1 MKMSKRSV
9 VVVARRPEQTNIFP
23 GNSSGYDISPGFG
36 PTIRA
41 EAQPVEI
48 VSPRTLTKILKLMR
62 NFEFIHS
69 FPPIAL

>member
-9 VVVARRPEQTNIFP
+9 VVVARRPEQTSIFP

-41 EAQPVEI
+41 GLSQWKL
-48 VSPRTLTKILKLMR
+48 SPRTLTKILRLMR